1 MANVYRVL
9 ALLLVVGLSVGG
21 FAVWRPREQP
31 VDPRMAPSLEP
42 FYANPVEKT
51 ETHILGS
58 GEALSRLLARAAL
71 TSEEMSAVLLGLR
84 EHVNPRYLTAGDEVT
99 VRRWTHDNS
108 PRTIEIRVNADT
120 TVRLMR
126 EGLGWASSLQL
137 TPVKVDTVYAAG
149 MIDAGRTL
157 YEAMVYDEESNLPP
171 EERVKLVYALAEI
184 YEYKLDFTR
193 EIQPGD
199 SYRLVYEREA
209 RPDGTA
215 RDRRILVAEIVNQG
229 HLFSA
234 VWFHP
239 NDEVRGYYDKEGRP
253 LRAGFSRYPVDFPRI
268 TSNFS
273 SNRYHPILGVNR
285 AHLGTD
291 FGARTGTPV
300 KSTAD
305 GTVTFAGRSG
315 GYGNMIRIRHM
326 NGYET
331 RYAHLSRFA
340 KGVRSGAKVTQKQL
354 IGHVGATGLATA
366 PHLHYELRQNGRA
379 INLRTARLPD
389 APPLGKKY
397 LGGFKEL
404 SDVRLSLLED
414 ATRRYAAAKA
424 STEAKKGGADG
435 G

>member
-21 FAVWRPREQP
+21 LTVWRPREKP
-31 VDPRMAPSLEP
+31 ADPRTAPTLEP

-51 ETHILGS
+51 ETHILAS
-58 GEALSRLLARAAL
+58 GEALSNLLARAAL

-126 EGLGWASSLQL
+126 EGFGWASSLQL

-157 YEAMVYDEESNLPP
+157 YEAMVYDEESNLRP

-229 HLFSA
+229 HLFSS

-253 LRAGFSRYPVDFPRI
+253 LRSGFSKYPVDFPRI

-340 KGVRSGAKVTQKQL
+340 KGVRTGAKVTQKQL

-397 LGGFKEL
+397 LGGFKDL

-424 STEAKKGGADG
+424 SAEAKKGGADG

>member
-1 MANVYRVL
+1 MSNVYRVL
-9 ALLLVVGLSVGG
+9 ALLLVVGLSLGG
-21 FAVWRPREQP
+21 LTVWRPRERP
-31 VDPRMAPSLEP
+31 VDPTAAPTLEP
-42 FYANPVEKT
+42 LYATPVEKT
-51 ETHILGS
+51 ETHVLGS
-58 GEALSRLLARAAL
+58 GEALSSLLARASL
-71 TSEEMSAVLLGLR
+71 RSEEMSAVLLGLR

-126 EGLGWASSLQL
+126 EGFGWSSSLHL

-157 YEAMVYDEESNLPP
+157 YEAMVYDEESNLPA

-229 HLFSA
+229 HLFAA

-239 NDEVRGYYDKEGRP
+239 NDEVRAYYDKEGRP
-253 LRAGFSRYPVDFPRI
+253 LRSGFSKYPVDFPRI

-300 KSTAD
+300 RSTAD

-340 KGVRSGAKVTQKQL
+340 KGVRSGAKVTQKQV
-354 IGHVGATGLATA
+354 IGHVGSTGLATA

-397 LGGFKEL
+397 LGGFEDLAK
-404 SDVRLSLLED
+404 VRLSLLED

-424 STEAKKGGADG
+424 SVEAKKAGADG